1 MAKCFIDDNT
11 LTNIGNAI
19 RSVNG
24 SSDLMLPSAMPDAI
38 SSLNNGL
45 YVWKKYALS
54 NKLVLI
60 GEGTP
65 NGIVSANGNISF
77 VLAVLFDDFSGHPYY
92 DSNKNYLGILES
104 SDSIIEGYYY
114 VDKDSGVKLIESI
127 YDSGASYTIWK
138 QNSYFA
144 PIGNNLFVEFS
155 VSNNENVYPD
165 KAVHA
170 DGFYYEKYNNSTL
183 IPENIREGIDIWGVV
198 GTLVEGV
205 AGIDFGEVTLTS
217 TSSSVAFN
225 HNLGVVPSF
234 AAFIPK
240 DNPTMGSS
248 EETTLMN
255 INGLIIYRKGFL
267 NDKTGA
273 YSYSYLRGT
282 TDVTLT
288 ETTVSFN
295 SASSYKFKKTTYYW
309 IAIA

>member
-1 MAKCFIDDNT
+1 MAKCFINDTT

-19 RSVNG
+19 RGVNG

-45 YVWKKYALS
+45 YVWKKLTADGGDF
-54 NKLVLI
+54 I
-60 GEGTP
+60 D
-65 NGIVSANGNISF
+65 F
-77 VLAVLFDDFSGHPYY
+77 VV
-92 DSNKNYLGILES
+92 
-104 SDSIIEGYYY
+104 SDSET
-114 VDKDSGVKLIESI
+114 
-127 YDSGASYTIWK
+127 A
-138 QNSYFA
+138 
-144 PIGNNLFVEFS
+144 
-155 VSNNENVYPD
+155 YPD
-165 KAVHA
+165 RAVHT
-170 DGFYYEKYNNSTL
+170 DGYWYKKFDNSTL

-217 TSSSVAFN
+217 TSSSVTFN

-255 INGLIIYRKGFL
+255 INGLIIYRKGFR

-282 TDVTLT
+282 ADVTLT